1 MSRIALTG
9 TPGTGKTTVAGV
21 LRARGYDVLDMTGYI
36 RDNGLREEY
45 DAERD
50 TYDVDVER
58 LNDSLSGMEDMIFE
72 GHLAHFM
79 DVDCVIVLRCHPDVM
94 ADRLRGRGYDDAKV
108 RENVQ
113 AEVLDVILFESV
125 DSGVPTYAVD
135 TTSSD
140 ADAVADAVEDIMKG
154 ETIGHMPEDI
164 SWAEEMDKWF

>member
-1 MSRIALTG
+1 M
-9 TPGTGKTTVAGV
+9 
-21 LRARGYDVLDMTGYI
+21 
-36 RDNGLREEY
+36 
-45 DAERD
+45 
-50 TYDVDVER
+50 
-58 LNDSLSGMEDMIFE
+58 
-72 GHLAHFM
+72 
-79 DVDCVIVLRCHPDVM
+79 
-94 ADRLRGRGYDDAKV
+94 
-108 RENVQ
+108 Q